1 MISLRQIRY
10 ALAVEKQ
17 LHFRRAAEQCAISQ
31 SALSTALSEMEKQLG
46 FNVFE
51 RDNKKVLVTPIGQ
64 KFLNK
69 AREIQISLEDL
80 MSLSQTQDALLSYPM
95 SVGIIPTIC
104 TYLLPKVLPK
114 LHSQYPDF
122 EMQVVERRS
131 AQLVEMVRSG
141 AIDTAIIALPYPVEG
156 LLTFE
161 FWHEDFYW
169 ISHADDTSY
178 EHDNIVTTKELANK
192 KLMLLSD
199 GHCLKDHALAA
210 CKKVERDASTISV
223 TNLSTLVQLVVG
235 KGGATLIPEMA
246 VDQLVKGNDKIK
258 MRKLEEPGPHRSLA
272 FIVRPNYSNVNNI
285 EALKQLFTSELA
297 RMT

>member
-17 LHFRRAAEQCAISQ
+17 LHFRRAAEQCSISQ

-69 AREIQISLEDL
+69 ARDIQVSLEDL

-95 SVGIIPTIC
+95 TVGIIPTIC
-104 TYLLPKVLPK
+104 TFLLPEVLPA
-114 LHSQYPDF
+114 LNQQYPKF
-122 EMQVVERRS
+122 EMQVVEDQS
-131 AQLVEMVRSG
+131 AKLVEMVRSG

-161 FWHEDFYW
+161 FWQEDLYW
-169 ISHADDTSY
+169 ISHVDDDSY
-178 EHDNIVTTKELANK
+178 QYPDKVTMQELRNK

-210 CKKVERDASTISV
+210 CRAVERDTSTLQV
-223 TNLSTLVQLVVG
+223 TNLSTLVQLVIG
-235 KGGATLIPEMA
+235 RTGSTLIPEMA
-246 VDQLVKGNDKIK
+246 LDQLVKGNEQIKI
-258 MRKLEEPGPHRSLA
+258 RRLEEKGPHRSLA

-285 EALKQLFTSELA
+285 EALISLFKAQLGGK
-297 RMT
+297 